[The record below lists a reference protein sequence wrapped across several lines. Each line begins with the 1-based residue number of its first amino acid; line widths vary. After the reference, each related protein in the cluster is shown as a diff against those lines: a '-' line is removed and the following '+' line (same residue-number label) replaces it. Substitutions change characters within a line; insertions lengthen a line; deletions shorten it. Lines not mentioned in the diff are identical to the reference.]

1 MQLCTLFR
9 FRWMGE
15 RRLVRAGG
23 EMVLEGADELC
34 VLQIFLA
41 VLRITVP
48 ETMQTAGTAACNQG
62 API

>member
-1 MQLCTLFR
+1 
-9 FRWMGE
+9 MGE

-48 ETMQTAGTAACNQG
+48 ETMQTPGTAACNQG

>member
-1 MQLCTLFR
+1 
-9 FRWMGE
+9 MGE

-23 EMVLEGADELC
+23 EMVLEGTDELC